1 MSRTDTTAALSNW
14 STQQLAEFLV
24 AVAASTDPPSAM
36 LCAMQ
41 WGSEVLEAEVAA
53 VVTEDAVLEMIG
65 FPRGQV
71 PVADLLTAGHVSGH
85 VLSLPRV
92 GELRSISVPIEE
104 IGGHLIVAR
113 SGGESFKAE
122 EIGLLR
128 AMGRSLSMTLRTLH
142 MLEQERTLRA
152 EGEVREQENMRL
164 LLMVQE
170 RQTALE
176 RLSKI
181 QVSISRRAPL
191 PEVLNAVVE
200 GAHEL
205 LGDEVVGLRLVDHDD
220 PGHMNLV
227 SSVGVSHA
235 MLATVKRSSV
245 TAGAGGRAFVE
256 DRVVILGDYQQ
267 AEVAMDAFV
276 GDQLQ
281 SALAAPIHENGRPV
295 GSITV
300 ATHRPDRTYSDTD
313 CEMLVALA
321 HHASIALNDA
331 KAVDQMRH
339 LAYHDALTGLPNRLL
354 FFEHLVRA
362 VANANRSGATLA
374 VLYLDL
380 DRFKLVNDSLG
391 HNVGDL
397 LLEAVATRL
406 RGSLRTAD
414 LAARLGGDEFA
425 VLAENT
431 SVAGASVLADRICEA
446 LGDPFHVSGHELT
459 VTASIGVVVDDAGH
473 TGADA
478 LLRNADLAMYR
489 AKLDGFG
496 KYVVY
501 EPDMHAAASDR
512 AHMEGNLRRAIQLEQ
527 FEVHYQP
534 IVWLATG
541 VAVGVEALVRWR
553 REDGTLVPPSEFIPV
568 AEDMGLIM
576 HIGRMVMRMS
586 MRQVLEWQ
594 RTIPNAATLNLS
606 INLSARQLYQPDV
619 VAEVVDALRATG
631 FDATHLTLEITETA
645 LMHDTTT
652 VSARLDELR
661 AVGARVALDDFGTG
675 YSSLSYLRN
684 FPIDVLKVDKS
695 FIDDIACGTERA
707 NLARAIIELG
717 RTMNLEIVAEGIEDA
732 LQAAELVRLRCG
744 MGQGYHFARPMPADE
759 LRTYLYGPRGMGA
772 AQPAIL
778 AVS

>member
-1 MSRTDTTAALSNW
+1 M
-14 STQQLAEFLV
+14 
-24 AVAASTDPPSAM
+24 
-36 LCAMQ
+36 
-41 WGSEVLEAEVAA
+41 
-53 VVTEDAVLEMIG
+53 VTRDAVHEMIG

-71 PVADLLTAGHVSGH
+71 PVATLLAAGSESSQLLH
-85 VLSLPRV
+85 LPRV
-92 GELRSISVPIEE
+92 GELRSVSVPVEDIE
-104 IGGHLIVAR
+104 GHLVVAR
-113 SGGESFKAE
+113 SGDSGFQPDEL
-122 EIGLLR
+122 GLLR
-128 AMGRSLSMTLRTLH
+128 AMGRSLSMTLHSLQ
-142 MLEQERTLRA
+142 MLERERSLRA
-152 EGEVREQENMRL
+152 EGEERARENLRL
-164 LLMVQE
+164 LVMVQE

-191 PEVLNAVVE
+191 PEVLDAIVE

-220 PGHMNLV
+220 PGFLNLV
-227 SSVGVSHA
+227 ASVGLSHTV
-235 MLATVKRSSV
+235 LAAIKRSPASL
-245 TAGAGGRAFVE
+245 GAGGRAIAE
-256 DRVVILGDYQQ
+256 DRVVIVNDYQH
-267 AEVAMDAFV
+267 ADLAIRALV
-276 GDQLQ
+276 GDQIR
-281 SALAAPIHENGRPV
+281 SALAVPIHENGQPV
-295 GSITV
+295 GSISV
-300 ATHRPDRTYSDTD
+300 ATYKADRRYTDTD

-354 FFEHLVRA
+354 FFEHLAHA
-362 VANANRSGATLA
+362 VANAARSGASLA

-397 LLEAVATRL
+397 LLEAVADRL
-406 RGSLRTAD
+406 RVSLRTAD

-431 SVAGASVLADRICEA
+431 DADGAAVLAERIGEVLAGAFTV
-446 LGDPFHVSGHELT
+446 GGHELT
-459 VTASIGVVVDDAGH
+459 LSASIGVVVDEAGQTDADG
-473 TGADA
+473 

-496 KYVVY
+496 KHALYV
-501 EPDMHAAASDR
+501 PDMHAVASDR
-512 AHMEGNLRRAIQLEQ
+512 AHMEGNLRRAVQLDE

-534 IVWLATG
+534 IVQLASG
-541 VAVGVEALVRWR
+541 EVRGVEALVRWR
-553 REDGTLVPPSEFIPV
+553 REDGVLVPPAEFIPV

-576 HIGRMVMRMS
+576 SIGRTVMHTS
-586 MRQVLEWQ
+586 MRQVRQWQ
-594 RTIPNAATLNLS
+594 NTYPNASTLNLS

-619 VAEVVDALRATG
+619 VTEVVDALRITG
-631 FDATHLTLEITETA
+631 FDAKHLTLEITETA

-661 AVGARVALDDFGTG
+661 AVGAQIALDDFGTG

-695 FIDDIACGTERA
+695 FIDDIASGSHQS

-717 RTMNLEIVAEGIEDA
+717 RTMNLDIVAEGIEDPA
-732 LQAAELVRLRCG
+732 QVAELVRLHCHL
-744 MGQGYHFARPMPADE
+744 GQGFHLARPMPADE
-759 LRTYLYGPRGMGA
+759 LGRYLHALRTRR
-772 AQPAIL
+772 
-778 AVS
+778 AVSSTIAAI